1 MSDDGTNPKRRRLDS
16 PDKGTQERGASGR
29 EFQILQGYRNFE
41 DDVAHDRATVAR
53 TGDISVA
60 VQRLEEVNMLF
71 KQAGDLNLSVN
82 SLFAQDSHAVM
93 SVSELASLSI
103 RNLKLTNAGKLLSP
117 EEFVN
122 GAKRFLLEDYLE
134 LNHVTVPG
142 AAYPETDDAGNT
154 QNDSLDNDADGASEV
169 LDESTNQHADAAL
182 RQSMQRNSYL
192 RQFEAYGEFAQFNWF
207 KMGALFQQLGSAPTL
222 VDHMLGPLAVQKKTR
237 VATQRRA
244 VENVGAKTTAEAVT
258 RETLN
263 SNQSETTP
271 EQVKKCF
278 QVLIQKNGYNRIS
291 LFRFIIDPNSY
302 ARSIENLFYTSFL
315 IKEGRLVLEDDDEGF
330 PAIRP
335 KEPLPQDPVEKEL
348 ERQRRNDARQKH
360 IIFQMDM
367 TTWRKLIDKFHIT
380 EAFLP

>member
-1 MSDDGTNPKRRRLDS
+1 MSDDAVNPKRRRLTS
-16 PDKGTQERGASGR
+16 PDKGGAERGASGK

-134 LNHVTVPG
+134 LNHVSVPG
-142 AAYPETDDAGNT
+142 SMYPETDDASNT
-154 QNDSLDNDADGASEV
+154 QNDSIENDGDATSDA

-192 RQFEAYGEFAQFNWF
+192 RQFEAYGDFAQFNWF
-207 KMGALFQQLGSAPTL
+207 KMGALFQQLGGAPTL

-278 QVLIQKNGYNRIS
+278 QVLIQKNGYNSIS
-291 LFRFIIDPNSY
+291 LFRFIIDPSSY

-335 KEPLPQDPVEKEL
+335 KEPLPQDPAEKEL

-367 TTWRKLIDKFHIT
+367 ATWRKLIDKFHIT
-380 EAFLP
+380 ESFLP